1 MRGQCAGARESEFS
15 MCKCRFFTKKSP
27 SRKEKGIFTKIPPQS
42 GDQPR
47 DRDRRRDEE
56 HEDKDDGA
64 VDPVPR
70 EPLIAR
76 TGEKGE
82 NEIARDPDERADR
95 PPHIGE
101 EVRDERKGD
110 LTAKH
115 AIAQTYMIFAR
126 SLSNFF

>member
-1 MRGQCAGARESEFS
+1 MRGQCAGARESDFS
-15 MCKCRFFTKKSP
+15 MRKCRFFTKKSP
-27 SRKEKGIFTKIPPQS
+27 SRKEKGKFTKIPPQS

-82 NEIARDPDERADR
+82 NEIV
-95 PPHIGE
+95 
-101 EVRDERKGD
+101 EVFQKGYLRICSSKESVD
-110 LTAKH
+110 LATG
-115 AIAQTYMIFAR
+115 R
-126 SLSNFF
+126 